1 MSHGEHM
8 LIHADQEK
16 KRKAQE
22 EEEMTGYTDR
32 ELSDDWEFKIVRSA
46 TGQFKKPETVAQVR
60 EEEALLGWQLVEK
73 FDNNRMRF
81 KRLTSAQERD
91 LELAPYM
98 DPYRTQYGISEG
110 GLAVSIIS
118 AIILI
123 GGTLAFIA
131 TYFNW

>member
-1 MSHGEHM
+1 
-8 LIHADQEK
+8 
-16 KRKAQE
+16 
-22 EEEMTGYTDR
+22 MTRYMDK
-32 ELSDDWEFKIVRSA
+32 ELQDDWEFKIVRSV
-46 TGQFKKPETVAQVR
+46 TGQFKKPETVAQLR

-73 FDNNRMRF
+73 FDNNRLRF
-81 KRLTSAQERD
+81 KRPISAQKRD

-110 GLAVSIIS
+110 ALAVSIIGT
-118 AIILI
+118 IILI